1 MSNFD
6 KIIDNLIEN
15 ICNILM
21 VLLLMMILMVFIS
34 IVFRYFFN
42 ISSASLQ
49 ELIMYCHAII
59 FMFGIS
65 YTLKEN
71 GHVKIDIIFNTF
83 SKKIQ
88 SYISI
93 IGILLFIFPMAFF
106 LIYISMGMVIQSWL
120 ILEGSSEAG
129 GLNLVF
135 ILKTIIP
142 LTGFLILLQSSSQ
155 LLKLIKG
162 YKMGIEIFA
171 IIFIVFTF
179 IILLSGIP
187 VAFVLSGS
195 ALLFSLIGIMFGV
208 FDYSY
213 LLAIP
218 NRILGIM
225 SNQNLLAVPLF
236 IFMGLVLEKT
246 KIAEELLMAMNI
258 LYKNTDGGFAI
269 SVVLVGVLMG
279 ASTGIV
285 GASVVTLGLL
295 SLPVMVKNN
304 YPRPLA
310 CGVICASGTLGQ
322 IIPPSLVLIL
332 LADVLSSAYQQAQ
345 LNLGIFTPETVT
357 ISDLFAGALIP
368 GLLLPVMF
376 IFYIK
381 SLKINNINKDITKDI
396 GENINII
403 SSFFPPILLIITVLG
418 SIVLGIATPSEAAS
432 LGAIGSL
439 LIAFAKNKLSFNVIR
454 NTSKGTIKLTSMV
467 FLILIGATF
476 FSLVFRG
483 FEGEELI
490 QNLLSHGPEN
500 KYLSLIITLGIM
512 FFLGFILDFIEIIF
526 IIIPLFGP
534 VLFSYGFDPIWVGIL
549 IAMVLQT
556 SFLTPPFGFS
566 LFYLRGVAPKEI
578 PTKDIYKG
586 VLPFIIIQIIAIGL
600 VFMFPQIALFLPDL
614 LN

>member
-1 MSNFD
+1 
-6 KIIDNLIEN
+6 
-15 ICNILM
+15 
-21 VLLLMMILMVFIS
+21 
-34 IVFRYFFN
+34 
-42 ISSASLQ
+42 
-49 ELIMYCHAII
+49 
-59 FMFGIS
+59 
-65 YTLKEN
+65 
-71 GHVKIDIIFNTF
+71 
-83 SKKIQ
+83 
-88 SYISI
+88 
-93 IGILLFIFPMAFF
+93 
-106 LIYISMGMVIQSWL
+106 
-120 ILEGSSEAG
+120 
-129 GLNLVF
+129 
-135 ILKTIIP
+135 
-142 LTGFLILLQSSSQ
+142 
-155 LLKLIKG
+155 
-162 YKMGIEIFA
+162 MGIEIFA
-171 IIFIVFTF
+171 IIFIIFTF

-195 ALLFSLIGIMFGV
+195 ALLFSLIGIMFGI

-295 SLPVMVKNN
+295 SLPVMIKNN

-381 SLKINNINKDITKDI
+381 SLKINNINKNITKGID
-396 GENINII
+396 ENINII

-439 LIAFAKNKLSFNVIR
+439 LIAFAKNKLSFNIIR

-600 VFMFPQIALFLPDL
+600 VFTFPQIALFLPDL

>member
-1 MSNFD
+1 
-6 KIIDNLIEN
+6 
-15 ICNILM
+15 
-21 VLLLMMILMVFIS
+21 
-34 IVFRYFFN
+34 
-42 ISSASLQ
+42 
-49 ELIMYCHAII
+49 
-59 FMFGIS
+59 
-65 YTLKEN
+65 
-71 GHVKIDIIFNTF
+71 
-83 SKKIQ
+83 
-88 SYISI
+88 
-93 IGILLFIFPMAFF
+93 
-106 LIYISMGMVIQSWL
+106 
-120 ILEGSSEAG
+120 
-129 GLNLVF
+129 
-135 ILKTIIP
+135 
-142 LTGFLILLQSSSQ
+142 
-155 LLKLIKG
+155 
-162 YKMGIEIFA
+162 MGIEIFA

-246 KIAEELLMAMNI
+246 KIAEELLIAMNI

-295 SLPVMVKNN
+295 SLPVMIKNN

-368 GLLLPVMF
+368 GLLLPIMF
-376 IFYIK
+376 ILYIK
-381 SLKINNINKDITKDI
+381 SLKINNINKNITKDI

-439 LIAFAKNKLSFNVIR
+439 LTAFAKNKLSFNVIR

-512 FFLGFILDFIEIIF
+512 FSLGFILDFIEIIF

-578 PTKDIYKG
+578 PTKDIYRG
-586 VLPFIIIQIIAIGL
+586 VLPFIIIQILAIGL
-600 VFMFPQIALFLPDL
+600 VFMFPQIALFLPGL

>member
-1 MSNFD
+1 
-6 KIIDNLIEN
+6 
-15 ICNILM
+15 
-21 VLLLMMILMVFIS
+21 
-34 IVFRYFFN
+34 
-42 ISSASLQ
+42 
-49 ELIMYCHAII
+49 
-59 FMFGIS
+59 
-65 YTLKEN
+65 
-71 GHVKIDIIFNTF
+71 
-83 SKKIQ
+83 
-88 SYISI
+88 
-93 IGILLFIFPMAFF
+93 
-106 LIYISMGMVIQSWL
+106 
-120 ILEGSSEAG
+120 
-129 GLNLVF
+129 
-135 ILKTIIP
+135 
-142 LTGFLILLQSSSQ
+142 
-155 LLKLIKG
+155 
-162 YKMGIEIFA
+162 MGIEIFA
-171 IIFIVFTF
+171 IIFIIFTF

-195 ALLFSLIGIMFGV
+195 ALLFSLIGIMFGI

-295 SLPVMVKNN
+295 SLPVMIKNN

>member
-1 MSNFD
+1 MS
-6 KIIDNLIEN
+6 
-15 ICNILM
+15 
-21 VLLLMMILMVFIS
+21 
-34 IVFRYFFN
+34 
-42 ISSASLQ
+42 
-49 ELIMYCHAII
+49 
-59 FMFGIS
+59 
-65 YTLKEN
+65 
-71 GHVKIDIIFNTF
+71 
-83 SKKIQ
+83 
-88 SYISI
+88 
-93 IGILLFIFPMAFF
+93 
-106 LIYISMGMVIQSWL
+106 
-120 ILEGSSEAG
+120 
-129 GLNLVF
+129 
-135 ILKTIIP
+135 
-142 LTGFLILLQSSSQ
+142 
-155 LLKLIKG
+155 
-162 YKMGIEIFA
+162 IEIFA
-171 IIFIVFTF
+171 IIFILFTF

-195 ALLFSLIGIMFGV
+195 ALLFSSVGIMFGV

-213 LLAIP
+213 LLAVP

-246 KIAEELLMAMNI
+246 KIAEELLMAMNM
-258 LYKNTDGGFAI
+258 LYKNTNGGFAI
-269 SVVLVGVLMG
+269 SVVLVGALMG

-295 SLPVMVKNN
+295 SLPVMIKNN

-381 SLKINNINKDITKDI
+381 SLKINNVSQNITKSS
-396 GENINII
+396 GENISLA
-403 SSFFPPILLIITVLG
+403 SSFFPPILLIATVLG

-439 LIAFAKNKLSFNVIR
+439 LIAFTKDKLSFNIIK

-500 KYLSLIITLGIM
+500 KYLSLLITLGIM

-600 VFMFPQIALFLPDL
+600 VFVFPQIALFLPDL